1 MKVLL
6 TGGAGYIGSVTAAA
20 LEAADHVPVILDSLV
35 VGKRALVGDRA
46 FYEGDIADRGLL
58 RRIAADHPDIG
69 CTLHFAARTV
79 VAESVERPYLYYRE
93 NLAKALELADELKA
107 LGLNRLVFS
116 SSASVYASS
125 SGEGVDETASVAPQ
139 SPYARS
145 KLMAERALQDL
156 AEATSLRLVALRYFN
171 PIGAAP
177 DLSAGSHMAEPTHVL
192 GRLMA
197 AARGLLKDFT
207 ITGTNYPTRDGT
219 GVRDYV
225 HVWDVARAHVA
236 AVDGF
241 DSALE
246 RADQPWTIFNVGT
259 GRGMTVRELVQVVE
273 GVLGREINVREAPPR
288 PGDVAGGFAEV
299 AKISNVLGWSATHS
313 VADGVASAF
322 AWEERRDRLAGALGG
337 DAGDDGMGN

>member
-20 LEAADHVPVILDSLV
+20 LEAAGHVPVILDSLV
-35 VGKRALVGDRA
+35 VGKRALVGERP

-58 RRIAADHPDIG
+58 CQIAADHPDIE

-79 VAESVERPYLYYRE
+79 VGESMERPYLYYRE
-93 NLAKALELADELKA
+93 NFAKTLELADELAA
-107 LGLNRLVFS
+107 LGIHRLVFS

-125 SGEGVDETASVAPQ
+125 SGDGVEETDALAPQ

-145 KLMAERALQDL
+145 KLMAEGALQDL
-156 AEATSLRLVALRYFN
+156 AEATSLRVVTLRYFN

-177 DLSAGSHMAEPTHVL
+177 DLSAGSHVADPTHVL

-197 AARGLLKDFT
+197 AARGRSNEFT
-207 ITGTNYPTRDGT
+207 ITGTDYATRDGT

-236 AVDGF
+236 TVEGF
-241 DSALE
+241 DGAIE
-246 RADQPWTIFNVGT
+246 RADRPWTIFNVGT

-273 GVLGREINVREAPPR
+273 GELGRELQVREAPAR

-299 AKISNVLGWSATHS
+299 AKVRSVLGWSACHS
-313 VADGVASAF
+313 VAEGVASAL
-322 AWEERRDRLAGALGG
+322 AWEEQRDADNDRLERANGG
-337 DAGDDGMGN
+337 